1 MAKKSILLVVIMFLV
16 VLVAWKYVTTSNLY
30 RPIKVENI
38 ARITLWGGYNGVNR
52 EASEQEVTNI
62 VNWFNSVY
70 DIRENKEFA
79 GTTEESGIK
88 IEEKDGTRFIIGRS
102 GEDFE
107 VQRKDQK
114 GKLRSYWAR
123 QKDIKELL
131 DQLVKK
137 T

>member
-1 MAKKSILLVVIMFLV
+1 MTKKSLVLVVIMFLV
-16 VLVAWKYVTTSNLY
+16 VLVAWKYVNTTNLH

-38 ARITLWGGYNGVNR
+38 ARITLWGGYNGVDK

-62 VNWFNSVY
+62 VNWFNSAY

-88 IEEKDGTRFIIGRS
+88 IEEKDGTRFSIGRS

-114 GKLRSYWAR
+114 GKLRSYWVR

-131 DQLVKK
+131 DELAKRP
-137 T
+137 

>member
-1 MAKKSILLVVIMFLV
+1 MAKKSLLLIVILFLV
-16 VLVAWKYVTTSNLY
+16 VPVAWKSVNNSSLH

-38 ARITLWGGYNGVNR
+38 ARITLWGGYIGVSR

-62 VNWFNSVY
+62 VNWFNSAY

-88 IEEKDGTRFIIGRS
+88 IEEKDGTGFSIGRS
-102 GEDFE
+102 GGDFE

-131 DQLVKK
+131 DQLAKR

>member
-1 MAKKSILLVVIMFLV
+1 MAKKSVVLVVIMFLV
-16 VLVAWKYVTTSNLY
+16 MLVVWKYVNTTNLHP
-30 RPIKVENI
+30 PIKVKSI
-38 ARITLWGGYNGVNR
+38 TRITLWGGYNGVDK

-62 VNWFNSVY
+62 VNWFNSAY

-88 IEEKDGTRFIIGRS
+88 IEGKDGTRFSIGRS
-102 GEDFE
+102 GEGFE

-123 QKDIKELL
+123 QKDIKKLL
-131 DQLVKK
+131 DELAKRP
-137 T
+137 

>member
-1 MAKKSILLVVIMFLV
+1 MAKKSVVLVVIMFLV
-16 VLVAWKYVTTSNLY
+16 MLVVWKYVNTTNLH
-30 RPIKVENI
+30 PPVKVESI
-38 ARITLWGGYNGVNR
+38 TRITFWGGYNGVDR

-62 VNWFNSVY
+62 VNWFNSAY

-88 IEEKDGTRFIIGRS
+88 IEGKDGTRFSIGRS
-102 GEDFE
+102 GEGFE

-123 QKDIKELL
+123 QKDIKKLL
-131 DQLVKK
+131 DELAKRP
-137 T
+137 

>member
-1 MAKKSILLVVIMFLV
+1 LH
-16 VLVAWKYVTTSNLY
+16 

-79 GTTEESGIK
+79 GTTEESGVK